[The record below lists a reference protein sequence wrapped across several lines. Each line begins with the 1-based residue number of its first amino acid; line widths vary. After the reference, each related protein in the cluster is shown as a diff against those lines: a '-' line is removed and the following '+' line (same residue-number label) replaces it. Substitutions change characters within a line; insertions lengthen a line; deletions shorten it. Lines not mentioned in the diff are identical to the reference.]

1 MSHKEAIECRCI
13 TGAGL
18 RRMPREKSQSPMYR
32 AFNIALSFGISL
44 AVSLFIMIKVG
55 AWLDARFQ
63 IGPYGTFVCVLIA
76 IVAGFRTLYREVLRL
91 EEEDAQGME
100 KK

>member
-1 MSHKEAIECRCI
+1 MSMNY
-13 TGAGL
+13 
-18 RRMPREKSQSPMYR
+18 RRRFRKSPEDEDRPQSRMYR

-55 AWLDARFQ
+55 SWIDAHFQ
-63 IGPYGTFVCVLIA
+63 TAPYGLFACVLIA

-91 EEEDAQGME
+91 EEEDMQEGGG
-100 KK
+100 K

>member
-1 MSHKEAIECRCI
+1 MSMHDRRRPKKDAD
-13 TGAGL
+13 GADA
-18 RRMPREKSQSPMYR
+18 PQSPMYR

-44 AVSLFIMIKVG
+44 AVSLFIMIKIG
-55 AWLDARFQ
+55 AWIDQRFQ

-91 EEEDAQGME
+91 EEEDTQRME

>member
-1 MSHKEAIECRCI
+1 MSMHY
-13 TGAGL
+13 
-18 RRMPREKSQSPMYR
+18 RRRSKKDPEGQEKSKSPIYR
-32 AFNIALSFGISL
+32 AFNVALSFGISL

-55 AWLDARFQ
+55 AWFDQRFQ
-63 IGPYGTFVCVLIA
+63 IGPYGTVICVLIA

-91 EEEDAQGME
+91 EEEDTQRME

>member
-1 MSHKEAIECRCI
+1 MDGDNIPILLYLSCQIEKCL
-13 TGAGL
+13 T
-18 RRMPREKSQSPMYR
+18 RRRL
-32 AFNIALSFGISL
+32 NVDALPAL

>member
-1 MSHKEAIECRCI
+1 MSMHYRP
-13 TGAGL
+13 
-18 RRMPREKSQSPMYR
+18 RRKKDSDGEDKSQRPLYR

-55 AWLDARFQ
+55 AWLDQHFHIA
-63 IGPYGTFVCVLIA
+63 PYGTFACVLIA

-91 EEEDAQGME
+91 EEEDSQRME

>member
-1 MSHKEAIECRCI
+1 MSMPYK
-13 TGAGL
+13 
-18 RRMPREKSQSPMYR
+18 RRPQKDPKSQSPMYR

-55 AWLDARFQ
+55 AWLDQHFQ
-63 IGPYGTFVCVLIA
+63 IGPYGTFACVLIA
-76 IVAGFRTLYREVLRL
+76 IIAGFRTLYREVLRL
-91 EEEDAQGME
+91 EDEEEQGTA

>member
-1 MSHKEAIECRCI
+1 MSMHY
-13 TGAGL
+13 
-18 RRMPREKSQSPMYR
+18 RRRSKKDAEGGEKSQSPMYR

-63 IGPYGTFVCVLIA
+63 IGPFVCVLIA

>member
-1 MSHKEAIECRCI
+1 MSMHY
-13 TGAGL
+13 
-18 RRMPREKSQSPMYR
+18 RRRSKKDAEGGEKSQSPMYR

-44 AVSLFIMIKVG
+44 AVSLFIMIKIG

>member
-1 MSHKEAIECRCI
+1 MSMPYK
-13 TGAGL
+13 
-18 RRMPREKSQSPMYR
+18 RRPQKDPKSQGPMYR

-55 AWLDARFQ
+55 AWLDQHFQ
-63 IGPYGTFVCVLIA
+63 IGPYGTFACVLIA
-76 IVAGFRTLYREVLRL
+76 IIAGFRTLYREVLRL
-91 EEEDAQGME
+91 EDEEEQGTA

>member
-1 MSHKEAIECRCI
+1 MSMHYKRRLNKDQEIED
-13 TGAGL
+13 
-18 RRMPREKSQSPMYR
+18 KSQKPLYR
-32 AFNIALSFGISL
+32 AFNVATSFGISL

-55 AWLDARFQ
+55 AWLDQHFQ
-63 IGPYGTFVCVLIA
+63 IAPYGSFACVLIA

-91 EEEDAQGME
+91 EEEDSQRTE

>member
-1 MSHKEAIECRCI
+1 
-13 TGAGL
+13 
-18 RRMPREKSQSPMYR
+18 MYR

-55 AWLDARFQ
+55 AWLDQHFQ
-63 IGPYGTFVCVLIA
+63 IGPYGTFACVLIA
-76 IVAGFRTLYREVLRL
+76 IAAGFRTLYREVLRL
-91 EEEDAQGME
+91 EEEEEQRKA